1 MLVKLRILFT
11 TPQNLHHPPNSGPT
25 LRIENSIKALAKI
38 ADLTLYVRQQPRYIG
53 GNSAVEFYQSRCRE
67 IIFAPSVGPTNPLFD
82 FLRRGSN
89 HFLRR
94 AIRRPLIG
102 VDGLL
107 ESWDFRHLLRAIRD
121 KQPDVIWLGY
131 GNISYPLLGYLKK
144 HTSVPVVVDT
154 DSVWSR
160 FILRE
165 LPYAKTDLDR
175 ARIQKQGTEKKTEEA
190 WATPLADITTA
201 VSEVDA
207 DYFRQYARHPEQ
219 VQIFANVI
227 DPESYLAPPPPPASM
242 KRPAIYLAGTFWHGS
257 PMEDAARWTINQIMP
272 VVWARLPELHLYII
286 GAGSD
291 TVLQDISHP
300 KITITGQIVSVLPYL
315 CYANVALVPLR
326 FESGTRFKIL
336 EAGACGI
343 PVVSTTLGA
352 EGLNV
357 THGQDILIADD
368 EQSFADMICRLI
380 ASPDQAAAMAQA
392 LKKLILSKYSVEA
405 LAQQAQGIL
414 DHLENRR

>member
-1 MLVKLRILFT
+1 
-11 TPQNLHHPPNSGPT
+11 
-25 LRIENSIKALAKI
+25 
-38 ADLTLYVRQQPRYIG
+38 
-53 GNSAVEFYQSRCRE
+53 
-67 IIFAPSVGPTNPLFD
+67 
-82 FLRRGSN
+82 
-89 HFLRR
+89 
-94 AIRRPLIG
+94 
-102 VDGLL
+102 
-107 ESWDFRHLLRAIRD
+107 
-121 KQPDVIWLGY
+121 
-131 GNISYPLLGYLKK
+131 
-144 HTSVPVVVDT
+144 
-154 DSVWSR
+154 
-160 FILRE
+160 
-165 LPYAKTDLDR
+165 
-175 ARIQKQGTEKKTEEA
+175 
-190 WATPLADITTA
+190 
-201 VSEVDA
+201 
-207 DYFRQYARHPEQ
+207 
-219 VQIFANVI
+219 
-227 DPESYLAPPPPPASM
+227 
-242 KRPAIYLAGTFWHGS
+242 
-257 PMEDAARWTINQIMP
+257 MEDAARWTINQIMP